1 MSKQPDQVL
10 HSDSYI
16 SRQWDPESGELII
29 KSEIIYPSK
38 LNQLFQDKSMLSD
51 FCYVVDI
58 KNQQLCKNTV
68 ILQDLITY
76 KTVTIFFSF
85 LRVSLGLVMDAN
97 SKELSYWNYIDS

>member
-38 LNQLFQDKSMLSD
+38 LNQLFQEKNMLSD

-58 KNQQLCKNTV
+58 KKQLCKNTE

-76 KTVTIFFSF
+76 KTVTIFSPF

-97 SKELSYWNYIDS
+97 SKQLSYWNYIDS